1 MIEPSLAELRRRVG
15 VKWTKFGDD
24 VVPAWV
30 ADMDFPPASV
40 IVEEVQAFLAG
51 GDWGYMNR
59 DYYQRL
65 IEAGRSWYQD
75 HHGWAP
81 SAPNSRVVL
90 DVMQGVAAAIQAF
103 TLPGEGVII
112 TTPVYHPFG
121 WAIESSNRVIVEAPL
136 TGSQDGFRITKAAL
150 EEAVDRGGRLLLLCN
165 PHNPTGRVFSAQELA
180 IVAEVATAAD
190 LIVVSDEIHADL
202 VYEPHRHIPVA
213 ALGPEISERTVLIT
227 SPSKAFNL
235 AGVGCAMACFGT
247 AELAEKFDALPTLL
261 LGHPTATGLRAS
273 SAAWESGG
281 PWLAELRTLLANN
294 RDTVTAWVQDDRRVG
309 FRPPE
314 ATYLAWL
321 DFRPHNWSVEPHER
335 LLAKA
340 RVALSEGT
348 QFGTGGAGHARLN
361 FGTYPSVLENILERV
376 ADALEPTKL
385 VL

>member
-1 MIEPSLAELRRRVG
+1 MDSGLPRPPWRKPSTGEV
-15 VKWTKFGDD
+15 DCCC
-24 VVPAWV
+24 
-30 ADMDFPPASV
+30 SV
-40 IVEEVQAFLAG
+40 IPTTQ
-51 GDWGYMNR
+51 
-59 DYYQRL
+59 
-65 IEAGRSWYQD
+65 
-75 HHGWAP
+75 
-81 SAPNSRVVL
+81 
-90 DVMQGVAAAIQAF
+90 
-103 TLPGEGVII
+103 PGE
-112 TTPVYHPFG
+112 F
-121 WAIESSNRVIVEAPL
+121 
-136 TGSQDGFRITKAAL
+136 
-150 EEAVDRGGRLLLLCN
+150 
-165 PHNPTGRVFSAQELA
+165 FSAQELA

-309 FRPPE
+309 FQPPE